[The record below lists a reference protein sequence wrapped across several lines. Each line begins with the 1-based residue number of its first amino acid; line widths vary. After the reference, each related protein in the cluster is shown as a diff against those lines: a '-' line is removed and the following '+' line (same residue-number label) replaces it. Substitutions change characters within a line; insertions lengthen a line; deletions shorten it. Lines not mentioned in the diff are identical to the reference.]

1 MGKDITRVIIETT
14 VRRALKDLRRFP
26 KRTMRNLVDL
36 ALNFAKGRFQQ
47 EFFRVAQALLA
58 DEDSAYYRLVQDVIA
73 NVDED
78 TLVTCGI
85 NLGYNS
91 FTRGAKTIRQVEA
104 EKQFNIPWALSLRL
118 AEDGEPG
125 RMERYRCVLQQGM
138 ELGIYTYLLYP
149 QGSLSDC
156 FALVEAHPDCAFLV
170 FCRGEALTED
180 AIRQARQYHNLQI
193 SVALEEGTGTVCTA
207 LRKAK
212 LLYSVH
218 VGYGPETLEQVLDG
232 TLLRRAEECRPV
244 FTFFCARE
252 HCTDAQWKAV
262 YGYVCATRK
271 AQTQP
276 TVPMELLCDNMF
288 IDSIISDDACAVAFD
303 TNGTLIRLPEGKRQA
318 GYNIFQSSL
327 YRILLETQPK
337 RDGTPN
343 YETCKK
349 NLMQLGDEAAG

>member
-36 ALNFAKGRFQQ
+36 ALNFAGGRFQQ

-58 DEDSAYYRLVQDVIA
+58 DEDSVYYHLAQDVIA

-91 FTRGAKTIRQVEA
+91 FTRGAKTIRQIEA
-104 EKQFNIPWALSLRL
+104 EKQFNIPWSLSLRL

-156 FALVEAHPDCAFLV
+156 FTLAESCPDCAFLV
-170 FCRGEALTED
+170 FCKGEALTED
-180 AIRQARQYHNLQI
+180 AIRQARQYQNLLI
-193 SVALEEGTGTVCTA
+193 SVALEEGAGTVCTA

-212 LLYSVH
+212 LLYAVH
-218 VGYGPETLEQVLDG
+218 VGYVPEELEQVLDG
-232 TLLRRAEECRPV
+232 TLLRRAGECRPV
-244 FTFFCARE
+244 FTFFQME
-252 HCTDAQWKAV
+252 NGCTEEQRKAI
-262 YGYVCATRK
+262 YSYVCATRK

-276 TVPMELLCDNMF
+276 TVAMELLCDNMF
-288 IDSIISDDACAVAFD
+288 IDSIISDDACAIAFD
-303 TNGTLIRLPEGKRQA
+303 TDGTLIRLPEGKRQA

-343 YETCKK
+343 YETYKK
-349 NLMQLGDEAAG
+349 NLMQLGDEAG

>member
-47 EFFRVAQALLA
+47 EFFQVAQTLLA
-58 DEDSAYYRLVQDVIA
+58 DEDSAYYHLAQDVIA

-91 FTRGAKTIRQVEA
+91 FTRGAKTIRQIEA
-104 EKQFNIPWALSLRL
+104 EKRFNIPWSLSLRL
-118 AEDGEPG
+118 AEEGEPG
-125 RMERYRCVLQQGM
+125 RMERYRCILQQGM
-138 ELGIYTYLLYP
+138 ELGIYTYMLYP
-149 QGSLSDC
+149 QGDLTGC

-170 FCRGEALTED
+170 FCQGEALTED
-180 AIRQARQYHNLQI
+180 AIRQARQYHNLQL
-193 SVALEEGTGTVCTA
+193 SVALEEGTKTVCTA

-212 LLYSVH
+212 LLYAVH
-218 VGYGPETLEQVLDG
+218 VGYCPEELEQVLDG
-232 TLLRRAEECRPV
+232 TLLGRAEECRAA
-244 FTFFCARE
+244 FTFFYGNTQ
-252 HCTDAQWKAV
+252 CTPAQRKAV

-276 TVPMELLCDNMF
+276 TVAMELLCDNMF
-288 IDSIISDDACAVAFD
+288 IDSIISDDACAIAFD
-303 TNGTLIRLPEGKRQA
+303 TDGTLIRLPEGKRQA

-337 RDGTPN
+337 QDGAPN
-343 YETCKK
+343 YESYKK
-349 NLMQLGDEAAG
+349 NLMQLGDEAG